1 MATTHNPALQDVSIL
16 IHAFELAFRKLIRL
30 LIGKISL
37 KKIQEMIQI
46 IFVEEAEATLKQNR
60 PGQNVALADLVMLAD
75 IDSRTIKKIRSY
87 SALSTPLYKDT
98 TFLNELIPEICILDA
113 WTSLSKYHDPETDEP
128 KILNI
133 RGTDASFESLI
144 RETTSTNGVPVD
156 RFVQHLTESKSIKI
170 LPGGKQVQ
178 LMKVQYTPFASSN
191 EMANLKVGLA
201 VVSNL
206 LDTITHN
213 LLAPAQGEG
222 AFYQRGCW
230 TTRLS
235 TKDRRK
241 LREMTRKF
249 LSKSDEKARKLIG
262 RYERELASEEQVTA
276 GISMFYFEEAKA
288 A

>member
-1 MATTHNPALQDVSIL
+1 MATIHDPALQDVSIL
-16 IHAFELAFRKLIRL
+16 IRAFELAFRKLIRL

-46 IFVEEAEATLKQNR
+46 VFVEEAEATLKQQR
-60 PGQNVALADLVMLAD
+60 PEQNVALSDLVMLAD
-75 IDSRTIKKIRSY
+75 IDTRTIKKIRSY
-87 SALSTPLYKDT
+87 SALSTPLYQDS
-98 TFLNELIPEICILDA
+98 TFLNELIPEICVLDE
-113 WTSLSKYHDPETDEP
+113 WVSNSKYHNPETGKP
-128 KILNI
+128 KMLKI
-133 RGTDASFESLI
+133 RGADVSFESLI
-144 RETTSTNGVPVD
+144 KESTSTDGVSVECFL
-156 RFVQHLTESKSIKI
+156 RHLTESESIEI
-170 LPGGKQVQ
+170 SPGGEHVQ
-178 LMKVQYTPFASSN
+178 IIKVQYTPFASSN
-191 EMANLKVGLA
+191 EMTSLKIGLA

-235 TKDRRK
+235 IEDRRK

-249 LSKSDEKARKLIG
+249 LSKSDVKARKLIG
-262 RYERELASEEQVTA
+262 QYERKLPGDELVTA